1 MERQLIEK
9 WQAFADAYYRDEGLR
24 GETEADPV
32 GVFRMHGFSVEK
44 LPPTGIKVVAN
55 TEEVVYFVLPP
66 DPNADLT
73 DEDLLALSGGYA
85 SMSCLWVFP

>member
-1 MERQLIEK
+1 M
-9 WQAFADAYYRDEGLR
+9 
-24 GETEADPV
+24 
-32 GVFRMHGFSVEK
+32 VEK